1 MTPTTPG
8 DDSKNRRRERE
19 VVVDIDNLGT
29 APDAPTISGKTADA
43 DSYKILDKDT
53 DQKAPQTL
61 KQKYPPPPN
70 TRTQDQVLIVN
81 NKTQSPE
88 KATRYANQY
97 MSSTT
102 PRTSAHCGGTK
113 KERVGV
119 GKGRSREAGGATL

>member
-43 DSYKILDKDT
+43 DSDKILVKDT

-61 KQKYPPPPN
+61 KQKYKN
-70 TRTQDQVLIVN
+70 
-81 NKTQSPE
+81 
-88 KATRYANQY
+88 
-97 MSSTT
+97 
-102 PRTSAHCGGTK
+102 PRSGSDRKQQNAK
-113 KERVGV
+113 P
-119 GKGRSREAGGATL
+119 